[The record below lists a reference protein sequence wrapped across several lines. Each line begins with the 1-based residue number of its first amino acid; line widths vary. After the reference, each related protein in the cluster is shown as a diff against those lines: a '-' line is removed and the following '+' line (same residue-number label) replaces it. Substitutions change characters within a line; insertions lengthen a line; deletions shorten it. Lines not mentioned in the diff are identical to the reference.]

1 MWKRKPP
8 SDVAQALIGLM
19 DDPTR
24 WTPGVFCVRHTQ
36 SDLLIRHTGFFIAA
50 VVGDVGHRFEGRDYR
65 AMDKGWVRLKK
76 RMVKQRQAQSAQRLR
91 DALALPPEAPALRA
105 PAPEPESLEAVEA
118 RVRQLRAAILRAT

>member
-24 WTPGVFCVRHTQ
+24 WTPGVFCVRHAP

-50 VVGDVGHRFEGRDYR
+50 VVGDVSHRFEGRDYR
-65 AMDKGWVRLKK
+65 AMDKAWVRLKK
-76 RMVKQRQAQSAQRLR
+76 RMLKQRQAESAQRLR
-91 DALALPPEAPALRA
+91 DALALPADPVALPAAPA
-105 PAPEPESLEAVEA
+105 ETLEQVEA
-118 RVRQLRAAILRAT
+118 RVRQLRAAVLRAA